1 MLHALGA
8 LMPGPAGPAP
18 GGHPVLQPPP
28 APNGAA
34 LAPAAGDALAA
45 AIALINNP
53 AQLLVRFPFQGDTD
67 MEDATYW
74 TGVAMNSTAATM
86 EYTLRW
92 GCVCPWTA
100 TDADIKGD
108 WGLSAR
114 QFICAVG
121 YHDAQDL
128 GLNDDGLPT
137 NKVVWH
143 TTRERV
149 AGFCTTGKIYK
160 WLAAPPPLVAK
171 QAPRPAWLAGKP
183 PGPQEDTA
191 PRNLDELSVV
201 ELRATCRDLLEGR
214 ARASVL
220 REGMALNASQ
230 RAESRFHSSAAAE
243 VVGETR

>member
-183 PGPQEDTA
+183 PGPQEDT
-191 PRNLDELSVV
+191 R
-201 ELRATCRDLLEGR
+201 RATSTSSRWWSSALHAATYSKAGR
-214 ARASVL
+214 AHLCCGRGWPSTPL
-220 REGMALNASQ
+220 KEQ
-230 RAESRFHSSAAAE
+230 RAVFTA
-243 VVGETR
+243 VPQPKW